1 MAGGSSPSS
10 DEVYNPSNRNRG
22 GFQSPFAFY
31 FTVTIS
37 MNAVAIIGGIVS
49 EFDLHRN
56 HYYYLDWCDAWLFTN
71 ALFGAIHIGA
81 ALYIVRKIRE
91 PVRQAQYAN
100 TGSNDGVFVTGYR
113 LHDPRD
119 SKNKQDVEQAVVLQD
134 ADSGPPDSLKR
145 IRHVLC
151 ESKVFAAYIFVYLTY
166 LFWHVFLDIPACNLG
181 MALAMRCADIFIWA
195 APFSFLFSAAT
206 LMHRQGRI

>member
-1 MAGGSSPSS
+1 MAKAPTRTRVSSKPRRLSNWRRTMLPTRQNWKKMRM
-10 DEVYNPSNRNRG
+10 VASNRYVGCWEKEYTSRL
-22 GFQSPFAFY
+22 
-31 FTVTIS
+31 S
-37 MNAVAIIGGIVS
+37 M
-49 EFDLHRN
+49 
-56 HYYYLDWCDAWLFTN
+56 
-71 ALFGAIHIGA
+71 
-81 ALYIVRKIRE
+81 
-91 PVRQAQYAN
+91 VRQAQYAN
-100 TGSNDGVFVTGYR
+100 AGSNDGVFVTGYR

-119 SKNKQDVEQAVVLQD
+119 SKNKQDVEQAVVLQN

-166 LFWHVFLDIPACNLG
+166 LFWHMFLDIPACNLG

-195 APFSFLFSAAT
+195 APFSFLFSVAT